1 MEDLSLFSKKKKEH
15 HLTTYDKGVLTEM
28 KTNIG
33 DLANTENRK
42 KSVN

>member
-1 MEDLSLFSKKKKEH
+1 MEDLSLFLIKKN

-33 DLANTENRK
+33 DLANTENRT